1 MNFFDNAVLPQSAE
15 HIQLLHYLMVLI
27 QFLFLPF
34 LSVILIGTF
43 ISLKYWKKGLKG
55 NNSQYIRFSK
65 DVLDT
70 ISVSKSLGAALGI
83 LPVITSILIYA
94 QLLHKSNSSAILIL
108 TIALPLLILG
118 FLLTYTFK
126 YSLTFNEL
134 FDNLKQTSNLDQSV
148 KTKVGKFGAGSGRL
162 ANRSGIIGLAFLAVG
177 SWYYISAISSAVL
190 SEYWEIGNQ
199 IEMLFSLQS
208 ILSFIQF
215 LVLAVAVTGSA
226 ILFAFFYWE
235 GGKSNL
241 SDGYKKF
248 VKKISL
254 TMTMTSLILLPAVLF
269 VNNLL
274 LPKTVLSGSVF
285 AYLVIAVIL
294 IFFAYHILYAISK
307 TSNLKLSGQLFF
319 VLIFLVLA
327 LVIKDQMAM
336 SNSTKLHSAILSSDF
351 DKYLSELKGES
362 TSTIKVRSGEEI
374 FQVVCSA
381 CHKFDQKLVG
391 PPYNTVLTKY
401 EGKMDQLVRFI
412 LNPVKVD
419 PAYPPMPNQGL
430 RREEAK
436 NIAEYLM
443 GQHSKS
449 AVPKLK

>member
-1 MNFFDNAVLPQSAE
+1 MNFFDSIVLPQSAE
-15 HIQLLHYLMVLI
+15 HIQLLHYLMILI

-43 ISLKYWKKGLKG
+43 ISLKYWKKGLKE
-55 NNSQYIRFSK
+55 NNSVYIRFSR

-70 ISVSKSLGAALGI
+70 ISVSKSLGAALGV

-94 QLLHKSNSSAILIL
+94 QLLHRSNSSAILIL

-134 FDNLKQTSNLDQSV
+134 FDELKQTSNLDKSV
-148 KTKVGKFGAGSGRL
+148 KAKVGKFGVGSGRL
-162 ANRSGIIGLAFLAVG
+162 ANRSGIIGIACLAVG
-177 SWYYISAISSAVL
+177 SWYYITAISSAVL
-190 SEYWEIGNQ
+190 SEYWESGNQ
-199 IEMLFSLQS
+199 LSLLFSTQS
-208 ILSFIQF
+208 VLILIQF
-215 LVLAVAVTGSA
+215 LLLATAITGGA

-235 GGKSNL
+235 GGKQNL
-241 SDGYKKF
+241 SDEYKSF

-254 TMTMTSLILLPAVLF
+254 TMTLTSLVLLPALLF

-294 IFFAYHILYAISK
+294 IFFAYHLLYAISK

-319 VLIFLVLA
+319 VLIFLVLT

-336 SNSTKLHSAILSSDF
+336 SNSTKLHSAILSADF

-374 FQVVCSA
+374 FTVVCSA
-381 CHKFDQKLVG
+381 CHRFDQKLVG
-391 PPYNTVLTKY
+391 PPYNTVLIKY
-401 EGKMDQLVRFI
+401 EGKMDQLVGFI

-430 RREEAK
+430 RRDEAK
-436 NIAEYLM
+436 NVAQYLLD
-443 GQHSKS
+443 QHSKS
-449 AVPKLK
+449 TAPK